1 MASRTPLG
9 TLTASRQNSEGG
21 DGVDFSKLTPS
32 QFGISTDSFLTFP
45 KDKNKSRVSQLKARR
60 RSTVGLRGSPETSSL
75 ISFRAKQAMKTP
87 PRSPQHML
95 SSPLF
100 SGCDSIK
107 QKMAAFQRLM
117 GADEENS
124 GQSTPLTGAEGSRE
138 WEVGGSLPKDLPL
151 DSEGCLGQRE
161 SQLIS
166 RICPPPDTP
175 TATPPLSKRRRRVP
189 RGLCEEEI
197 QEEPLCDLPG
207 TPNQEP
213 GVGFSQLQSLKPTQD
228 LHSDS
233 QSKLLS
239 FPMLTQPETTIT
251 DQIPALSHVTEVS
264 SASRKKR
271 VRFGA
276 PLSPEFF
283 DKTLPPSTPLQ
294 RGATPLCPP
303 SSTGHKRSLLK
314 TPQQCEPPLPQPNF
328 SSPESHDGSLVLT
341 GPGCGSEGLC
351 CEDVFVGP
359 QKISFL
365 MEDEFENPPVD
376 RKDSTQAG
384 GGDVIP
390 LAADTSLLNAAFQ
403 EDEGPQSHAPL
414 THPPV
419 TAAEPETNPE
429 QHQQQQQQEAELK
442 SPAPTTKAPRSRS
455 RKRKSPAG
463 CDAPESRRS
472 SRSAAS
478 AAKGKMKTAAANRRF
493 GSKEVDRSLYGKRD
507 YASRNP
513 MLSPIFEA
521 ATAILNGTPPRLTQ
535 AANPDCRQTTSPS
548 IQYGKTRPSEETAN
562 LRTADTLW
570 HSRFSQAN
578 EVTNGITCTP
588 VWDTPA
594 SESEVGVAP
603 SGVSHT
609 GNVGSVAPR
618 AKRNRG
624 RPLTRRRSWNVSKS
638 EMEKVSGGMMGKRQH
653 VEESPLE
660 STTGGQMSDPAKSQ
674 GVPAKPKVCL
684 QEDGSH
690 AFTVG
695 NAGDFTGTLDQDKG
709 GELERKTPNGS
720 RQARVQRGRK
730 NLRVKST
737 EEEEEEDHQSILGA
751 KTEEKNKE
759 SLDKPSVAVGPSK
772 ISEISGEG
780 WRDGGENAEP
790 VLESWQQVDFS
801 IEDILKPTV
810 KGRGSVRRSLRNR
823 LSVDAQAS
831 GLAWVERTP
840 PEQSTASRRKTRGRL
855 SAVLEAPPLPLAPR
869 EEELNQAD

>member
-1 MASRTPLG
+1 MDILDNTPAAMASRTPLG

-87 PRSPQHML
+87 PRSPQVC
-95 SSPLF
+95 
-100 SGCDSIK
+100 GR
-107 QKMAAFQRLM
+107 QRLLLSVILLL
-117 GADEENS
+117 ADAIS
-124 GQSTPLTGAEGSRE
+124 QLL
-138 WEVGGSLPKDLPL
+138 VQ
-151 DSEGCLGQRE
+151 GCFSHKLE

-213 GVGFSQLQSLKPTQD
+213 GVSASVPFIFHCSS
-228 LHSDS
+228 
-233 QSKLLS
+233 
-239 FPMLTQPETTIT
+239 

-359 QKISFL
+359 QKVSLSAGESIVCINDSAVTGHL
-365 MEDEFENPPVD
+365 FETV
-376 RKDSTQAG
+376 
-384 GGDVIP
+384 
-390 LAADTSLLNAAFQ
+390 
-403 EDEGPQSHAPL
+403 L
-414 THPPV
+414 T
-419 TAAEPETNPE
+419 
-429 QHQQQQQQEAELK
+429 L
-442 SPAPTTKAPRSRS
+442 S
-455 RKRKSPAG
+455 SPAG

-535 AANPDCRQTTSPS
+535 GQLN
-548 IQYGKTRPSEETAN
+548 EEPLPALQELT
-562 LRTADTLW
+562 
-570 HSRFSQAN
+570 
-578 EVTNGITCTP
+578 VTNGITCTP

-674 GVPAKPKVCL
+674 GVP
-684 QEDGSH
+684 
-690 AFTVG
+690 
-695 NAGDFTGTLDQDKG
+695 
-709 GELERKTPNGS
+709 
-720 RQARVQRGRK
+720 
-730 NLRVKST
+730 ST